1 MRTRRG
7 MFFACT
13 TACLTL
19 LAWTLPGHGEVSTES
34 LLDELTDLDRLT
46 RLPQPAYVTRQFSSY
61 NRNSKTP
68 ADAEG
73 WFANRDMGYYL
84 RTEQHAGRQEYMMMD
99 VAGPGAIVRIWSANN
114 KAMLRIYIDGS
125 NTPAIEGTIP
135 ELLGGKYAGI
145 PEPLAGCRARG
156 WNLYFPIAYARHC
169 KVTSELEPI
178 HYHVNYRTYAAGTP
192 VRSFE
197 PADLTR
203 WAHRIE
209 QIAQRLKT
217 PRTAVE
223 LPAARKTLEYD
234 VDIAPD
240 ARVQL
245 AEVTGPAAVCE
256 FVVIP
261 HVAGPDLEAALR
273 ACVLEIRFDDARTV
287 ECPLGD
293 FFGTAPGATPYESLP
308 MGITDGPEP
317 QMWSHWRMPF
327 QRVANVQV
335 RNLGTTAVRL
345 SGRVAV
351 VPREF
356 DAATCYF
363 HAGWRIERDI
373 PTRPFSDW
381 THLDCTGTGRFVGS
395 ALNLM
400 NPVQT
405 WWGEGDEK
413 IWVDGEAFP
422 SHFGTG
428 SEDYYGYAWCSPERF
443 VHAFHNQPRCDGPR
457 NYGHTS
463 VNRFHIIDD
472 IPFTRSFRFDMENW
486 HHNAIT
492 RTTRA
497 AVSYWYARPG
507 GTAKFAAID
516 REQVAPV
523 RVPPFELPR
532 VAGVTEAEAFTVVMA
547 GATAGIAGPDERF
560 SGGHYLLWQEAAPG
574 DRIDIIFP
582 AEDGDRQLR
591 ARLMLNRRGP
601 QVRLYVNGQPGG
613 DVVDLSH
620 DRNTPTESEIDLGR
634 HTLRAGENI
643 LTLEVVGPGKKT
655 GPNVTTF
662 IVGLDYLRIE

>member
-84 RTEQHAGRQEYMMMD
+84 RTEQHAGRQEYVMMD

-273 ACVLEIRFDDARTV
+273 ACVL
-287 ECPLGD
+287 
-293 FFGTAPGATPYESLP
+293 
-308 MGITDGPEP
+308 
-317 QMWSHWRMPF
+317 
-327 QRVANVQV
+327 
-335 RNLGTTAVRL
+335 
-345 SGRVAV
+345 
-351 VPREF
+351 
-356 DAATCYF
+356 
-363 HAGWRIERDI
+363 
-373 PTRPFSDW
+373 
-381 THLDCTGTGRFVGS
+381 
-395 ALNLM
+395 
-400 NPVQT
+400 
-405 WWGEGDEK
+405 
-413 IWVDGEAFP
+413 
-422 SHFGTG
+422 
-428 SEDYYGYAWCSPERF
+428 
-443 VHAFHNQPRCDGPR
+443 
-457 NYGHTS
+457 
-463 VNRFHIIDD
+463 
-472 IPFTRSFRFDMENW
+472 
-486 HHNAIT
+486 
-492 RTTRA
+492 
-497 AVSYWYARPG
+497 
-507 GTAKFAAID
+507 
-516 REQVAPV
+516 
-523 RVPPFELPR
+523 
-532 VAGVTEAEAFTVVMA
+532 
-547 GATAGIAGPDERF
+547 
-560 SGGHYLLWQEAAPG
+560 
-574 DRIDIIFP
+574 
-582 AEDGDRQLR
+582 
-591 ARLMLNRRGP
+591 
-601 QVRLYVNGQPGG
+601 
-613 DVVDLSH
+613 
-620 DRNTPTESEIDLGR
+620 
-634 HTLRAGENI
+634 
-643 LTLEVVGPGKKT
+643 
-655 GPNVTTF
+655 
-662 IVGLDYLRIE
+662 